1 MQKKERAKNH
11 YIEGKSISHIATA
24 LGISRATIYNYKRS
38 DLECGIDWDALRYA
52 KATSKKGIE
61 ASEKRFLATLISE
74 FETAFEQLQE
84 EPPQKRLQILTNFA
98 SAYYK
103 LKQPHKGD
111 CKSAKLSG
119 ASEAIYAIAQLAA
132 EEKEERTVAFLS
144 RFHERVI
151 ERVLSRVK
159 G

>member
-1 MQKKERAKNH
+1 MQKREQAKAY

-24 LGISRATIYNYKRS
+24 LGISRATVYNYKRA
-38 DLECGIDWDALRYA
+38 DLEQGVDWDALRYA
-52 KATSKKGIE
+52 KATSAKSSE
-61 ASEKRFLATLISE
+61 ANERRFLATLISE

-103 LKQPHKGD
+103 LKRPAKGD
-111 CKSAKLSG
+111 CKHAKLSG

-132 EEKEERTVAFLS
+132 ELQEAATVTFLS
-144 RFHERVI
+144 EYHERVI
-151 ERVLSRVK
+151 ERVLSKVK